1 MEEEA
6 DILRT
11 AGKQIF
17 PMTISRNPAMK
28 PINMMK
34 EKSSRALSKSPAIE
48 FFIVCHPFFL
58 IEHLI

>member
-34 EKSSRALSKSPAIE
+34 EKFLRALSKCPAPILRE
-48 FFIVCHPFFL
+48 MIA
-58 IEHLI
+58 HLFRQGER